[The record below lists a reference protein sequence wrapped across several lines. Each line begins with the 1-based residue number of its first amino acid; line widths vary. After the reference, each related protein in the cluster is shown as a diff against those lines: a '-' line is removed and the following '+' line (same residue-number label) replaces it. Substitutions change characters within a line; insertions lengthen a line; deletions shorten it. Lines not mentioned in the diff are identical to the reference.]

1 VSSLDVAADRAAMAV
16 TTFRVA
22 TWNLHGCVGSDR
34 VFDPERCLAII
45 GDLDAD
51 ILALQEV
58 ESRASRSRGVDSFM
72 LMRERTGLHSV
83 EVRVLSAADG
93 HFGHMILSRWPF
105 LDSRSY
111 DISTTRRERR
121 MAIDTTLA
129 TPCGPIRVLAAHL
142 GWRVL
147 EQRQQVRTMRRILD
161 SAPTARTLILG
172 DFNEP
177 HRRGAAHR
185 AFAAD
190 FEAAQPWFTFP
201 VRRPLMPLDRIWCS
215 APLALERSWAHR
227 AAGRASDHLPLVAEL
242 SCGPE

>member
-1 VSSLDVAADRAAMAV
+1 MSSLAAAERAELTSA

-22 TWNLHGCVGSDR
+22 TWNLHGCVGADR
-34 VFDPERCLAII
+34 VFDPERSLAVIAEI
-45 GDLDAD
+45 DAD

-58 ESRASRSRGVDSFM
+58 ESRASRSRGVDAFL
-72 LMRERTGLHSV
+72 LMRERTGLHSA
-83 EVRVLSAADG
+83 EVRVLSTADG

-105 LDSRSY
+105 VDSRSY
-111 DISTTRRERR
+111 DISTVRRERR

-147 EQRQQVRTMRRILD
+147 EQRQQVRIMRRILD
-161 SAPTARTLILG
+161 SAPAERTLILG

-215 APLALERSWAHR
+215 APLALGRSWVHR
-227 AAGRASDHLPLVAEL
+227 TAGRASDHLPLVAEVRCA
-242 SCGPE
+242 SD